1 MNFLTRFSLKN
12 TAAILILTV
21 LIVVGG
27 AYSALQLKKES
38 MPDISIPIVGVI
50 TVYPGASP
58 DDVRDSITEPIES
71 AVMNVEGV
79 KKVNTSSGE
88 NASTVIAEFDYSENM
103 DEAQK
108 KVEDAI
114 KAVKI
119 PTDAMASKI
128 MRVDLGAF
136 PILNLS
142 ISNDKLSPGDLEQV
156 VRREMMPQ
164 LSSVAGV
171 GQVTLAS
178 ESEKAVYIK
187 LKQAELDKYGL
198 TSQHVTQMIQAN
210 NVAFPAGQVSI
221 DGVLEPIRI
230 SGKIASL
237 EDLKNT
243 EIMILPNM
251 NAITMD
257 AIGELGQGMAGLGT
271 AVGELGQGMAGLGS
285 AVGDLGSAV
294 GDLGKGMAGI
304 SQLTSAQVKLLSA
317 AQTMQSQL
325 FDAKLGLIESNAVLT
340 NPGAT
345 EAQKQGATAAI
356 QQLTPQ
362 IQMLQ
367 AGIKQVNDQLA
378 ALEKKMPASPGAT
391 TPATDSKLG
400 ITSEKNTQDTSDA
413 SENKTNN
420 NEDQTFAIEKVK
432 LSEIAD
438 IYLGTSELDSYSRT
452 NGKSSVIMNIVKTQ
466 DSNTMAVSSAAIAKL
481 EALKAKM
488 PEGTEIE
495 VITDQADNVKESIDG
510 MMREGIIGALF
521 AFLVILLFLR
531 NIRTT
536 IIATVS
542 IPLSVLITVV
552 FLKQLD
558 ITLNIMTLGGI
569 SVAVGRIVDD
579 SIVVIEN
586 IYRRLQKETVKSSDL
601 IISATKEVSSAITSS
616 TLTTVAVFLPIGLVD
631 GFSGVL
637 FRPFAITVGVA
648 LLSSLLVAVTV
659 IPLLSR
665 IMLMNTKIEHHAD
678 FHQGKMMTF
687 YQGLLKWSLN
697 HKAITLLLA
706 LVILVSSAGL
716 VPFIGTSFMPE
727 AKDKYITA
735 TVELPAGADLE
746 VVNKDAEAL
755 ENYFGKDT
763 LNVLTYQTKVGKP
776 NSDMGVSSASAA
788 SNKASILVKLSEET
802 DVDQYIAD
810 FRKDAD
816 QIGVKGKLDI
826 EQSNPSNGSPTTN
839 DISILVT
846 GSNFENISQGA
857 KEITKALEG
866 VTGIERIKNTLTDSK
881 PEISIVVDQKKAT
894 ENGLSA
900 AQVGMTIRG
909 LLNDNTVTSVS
920 FDNQTYD
927 VKLGIKISKWDK
939 ISSIENV
946 AIQSPTGKKLK
957 ISDIAV
963 ISETA
968 GPVAI
973 LTEDGQ
979 KYVSVT
985 AKCTEKN
992 TGAVST
998 RVSKV
1003 IEGLTLPSGVKTSMG
1018 GVTEMMSDS
1027 FKQLGVAMIAAVFAV
1042 FLVMVIALGE
1052 ATASLAILFS
1062 LPLAAI
1068 GGLVAL
1074 FISGLQIDM
1083 PAMIGALMLI
1093 GIVVTN
1099 AIVLVDRVQ
1108 QNRSEGTN
1116 MRDALVEAGMI
1127 RMRPILMTAIAT
1139 IAALMPLAF
1148 GISEGSLLSQSLAV
1162 VVIGGLAMSTLL
1174 TLIVVPVAYEML
1186 EGLKGKPAKGPV
1198 ANDL

>member
-21 LIVVGG
+21 LVVLGG

-88 NASTVIAEFDYSENM
+88 NASTVIAEFDYSTNM

-119 PTDAMASKI
+119 PSDAMASKI
-128 MRVDLGAF
+128 LRVDLGAF

-142 ISNDKLSPGDLEQV
+142 ISNDQLSPGDLEQA
-156 VRREMMPQ
+156 VRQEVIPQ
-164 LSSVAGV
+164 LSAVAGV

-178 ESEKAVYIK
+178 ESQKSVYIK
-187 LKQAELDKYGL
+187 LKQSALDKYGL
-198 TSQHVTQMIQAN
+198 TAQHVTQMIQAN
-210 NVAFPAGQVSI
+210 NVAFPAGQVAI

-230 SGKIASL
+230 SGKIQSL
-237 EDLKNT
+237 DDLKNT
-243 EIMILPNM
+243 EIMIIPNV

-257 AIGELGQGMAGLGT
+257 AIGQLGKGVEGLGS
-271 AVGELGQGMAGLGS
+271 AVGELGSAVGEIGEGMAGLGS
-285 AVGDLGSAV
+285 AVGE
-294 GDLGKGMAGI
+294 LGKGMAGI

-325 FDAKLGLIESNAVLT
+325 FDLKLALIEANGVMA
-340 NPGAT
+340 NPNAT
-345 EAQKQGATAAI
+345 EVQKQGAAAAI
-356 QQLTPQ
+356 KQLTPQ
-362 IQMLQ
+362 VQMLQ
-367 AGIKQVNDQLA
+367 AGIKQVNDQLTQIQKSA
-378 ALEKKMPASPGAT
+378 AASVGAPIKET
-391 TPATDSKLG
+391 TPKPSS
-400 ITSEKNTQDTSDA
+400 TSGQGKIADTSTA
-413 SENKTNN
+413 NSNTTNK
-420 NEDQTFAIEKVK
+420 DQTITFENVK
-432 LSEIAD
+432 LSELAD
-438 IYLGTSELDSYSRT
+438 VYIGTSDMDSYSRT
-452 NGKSSVIMNIVKTQ
+452 NGKSSVIMNVVKTQ
-466 DSNTMAVSSAAIAKL
+466 ESNTIDVSAATIAKL
-481 EALKAKM
+481 EALKSKM
-488 PEGTEIE
+488 PEGTEIQ

-586 IYRRLQKETVKSSDL
+586 IYRRLQTEAVKSSDL

-665 IMLMNTKIEHHAD
+665 IMLMNTKVIQHVD
-678 FHQGKMMTF
+678 FHQGKVMTF
-687 YQGLLKWSLN
+687 YQSLLKWSLN
-697 HKAITLLLA
+697 HKVITLVIALA
-706 LVILVSSAGL
+706 ILGSSAGL
-716 VPFIGTSFMPE
+716 VPLIGTSFMPE

-735 TVELPAGADLE
+735 TVELPAGTALD
-746 VVNKDAEAL
+746 VVNKDAQAL
-755 ENYFGKDT
+755 EVYFGKDT
-763 LNVLTYQTKVGKP
+763 ANVLTYQTKVGKP
-776 NSDMGVSSASAA
+776 NSDMGVSNASAA

-846 GSNFENISQGA
+846 GPDLKNINQGA
-857 KEITKALEG
+857 QDITEALKSVKG
-866 VTGIERIKNTLTDSK
+866 LERVKNTMTDSK
-881 PEISIVVDQKKAT
+881 PEISIVVNQKTAT

-900 AQVGMTIRG
+900 AQVGMTVRG
-909 LLNDNTVTSVS
+909 LLNDNTVTTVD
-920 FDNQTYD
+920 FDNQTYE

-939 ISSIENV
+939 ISDIENIEILTP
-946 AIQSPTGKKLK
+946 AGKKLK
-957 ISDIAV
+957 IADIAT
-963 ISETA
+963 ISEA
-968 GPVAI
+968 PGPVAI
-973 LTEDGQ
+973 LTENGQ
-979 KYVSVT
+979 EYVSVT

-1003 IEGLTLPSGVKTSMG
+1003 LKEMTLPSGVKTSMG

-1074 FISGLQIDM
+1074 FLSGLQIDM

-1099 AIVLVDRVQ
+1099 AIVLIDRVQ
-1108 QNRSEGTN
+1108 HNREEGLNT
-1116 MRDALVEAGMI
+1116 RDALMEAGKI

-1139 IAALMPLAF
+1139 IAALAPLAF
-1148 GISEGSLLSQSLAV
+1148 GVSQGSLLSQSLAV
-1162 VVIGGLAMSTLL
+1162 IVIGGLATSTLL
-1174 TLIVVPVAYEML
+1174 TLIIVPVAYEML
-1186 EGLKGKPAKGPV
+1186 ENLKSKMAGKAI
-1198 ANDL
+1198 